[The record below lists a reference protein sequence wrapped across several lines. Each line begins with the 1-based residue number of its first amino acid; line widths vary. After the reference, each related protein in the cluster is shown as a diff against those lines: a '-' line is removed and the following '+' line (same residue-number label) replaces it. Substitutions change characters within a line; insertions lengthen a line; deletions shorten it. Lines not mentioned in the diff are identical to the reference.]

1 MVVQRQEDFSE
12 FRVTWYAQEVS
23 DPELH
28 GETFSQNMAWG
39 DCTVCESVAE

>member
-12 FRVTWYAQEVS
+12 FRVTWYAQQVS

-28 GETFSQNMAWG
+28 GETFSQNKTTDPG
-39 DCTVCESVAE
+39 LGRLHSV